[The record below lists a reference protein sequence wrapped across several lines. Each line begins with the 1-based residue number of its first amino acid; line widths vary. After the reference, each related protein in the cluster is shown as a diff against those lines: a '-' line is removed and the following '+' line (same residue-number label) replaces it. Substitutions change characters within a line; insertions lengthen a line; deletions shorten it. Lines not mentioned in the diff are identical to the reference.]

1 MANDIHFDRRKW
13 SKRDIVPLII
23 LSINLAG
30 FIWGAAK
37 MSAAIE
43 SLEKT
48 QLDITVEHKDY
59 ELRLRVIESEI
70 AVLRTR
76 ISLFEKGVAP

>member
-1 MANDIHFDRRKW
+1 MDPHFDRRKW

-23 LSINLAG
+23 LGINLAG

-43 SLEKT
+43 SLEAT
-48 QLDITVEHKDY
+48 QVNINVEHKDY

-76 ISLFEKGVAP
+76 IAFHEKGVVQ